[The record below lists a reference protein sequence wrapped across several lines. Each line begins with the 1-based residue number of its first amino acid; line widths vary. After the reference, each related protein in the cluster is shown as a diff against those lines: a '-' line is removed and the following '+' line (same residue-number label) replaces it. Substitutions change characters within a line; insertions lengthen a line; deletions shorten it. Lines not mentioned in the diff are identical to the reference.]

1 MCQGHT
7 ANGTRQSRPGALL
20 LATRIRGHCMWY
32 RAREYTG
39 DQAGDQEARAGRG
52 SRERSNLA
60 NQTTD
65 GLSFNDFGSS

>member
-7 ANGTRQSRPGALL
+7 ANGTRQSLPGALL
-20 LATRIRGHCMWY
+20 LATGLHGHCMWD

-39 DQAGDQEARAGRG
+39 DQAGDQEARAGQG
-52 SRERSNLA
+52 SRERSSLA

-65 GLSFNDFGSS
+65 GLSFTDCGSS